1 MSYGQYKWTNLLTK
15 HCGIGMN
22 IKEKIGQRI
31 MNERKA
37 KGLTRKALAELTR
50 ELKISRINNYERGD
64 RTPGPTEIK
73 LLADALEVSASY
85 LMCLTDN
92 REGKMTKSLG
102 MGALIPVLDFK
113 QAIDAAAF
121 IQKIKEDVET
131 KAEFIPVSTAI
142 SDSIGKNA
150 FALQIKDESMMPEFR
165 INDVII
171 VDPDTNP
178 KPGDFVVALIEGEQE
193 VIVRKYKQ
201 LSASKEIR
209 EFELIALNED
219 WADIRVGPNEMKAKI
234 IGYGVSLVRGLKS

>member
-1 MSYGQYKWTNLLTK
+1 M
-15 HCGIGMN
+15 GMN

-37 KGLTRKALAELTR
+37 KGLTRKALAELTG

-73 LLADALEVSASY
+73 LLADVLEVSASY

-92 REGKMTKSLG
+92 REGKITKSPG
-102 MGALIPVLDFK
+102 MGALIPVLDYK
-113 QAIDAAAF
+113 QAADLDNC
-121 IQKIKEDVET
+121 IQKIKEDVDT
-131 KAEFIPVSTAI
+131 KVEFIPVSAAV

-150 FALQIKDESMMPEFR
+150 FALHIKDESMMPEFR
-165 INDVII
+165 INDVLI
-171 VDPDTNP
+171 VDPDTSP
-178 KPGDFVVALIEGEQE
+178 KPGDFIVALIEGEQE

-201 LSASKEIR
+201 LSVAKEVR

-219 WADIRVGPNEMKAKI
+219 WADIRVGSNEMQALI
-234 IGYGVSLVRGLKS
+234 IGCGVSLVRDLRS

>member
-1 MSYGQYKWTNLLTK
+1 M
-15 HCGIGMN
+15 GMN

-37 KGLTRKALAELTR
+37 KGLTRKALAELTS

-102 MGALIPVLDFK
+102 MGALIPVLDYK
-113 QAIDAAAF
+113 QAIDPASF
-121 IQKIKEDVET
+121 IQKIKEDVDT
-131 KAEFIPVSTAI
+131 KVEFIPVSTAV

-150 FALQIKDESMMPEFR
+150 FALQVKDESMVPEFR
-165 INDVII
+165 INDVLI

-201 LSASKEIR
+201 LSASKEVR
-209 EFELIALNED
+209 QFELIALNED
-219 WADIRVGPNEMKAKI
+219 WADIRVGFNELQAQVV
-234 IGYGVSLVRGLKS
+234 GRGVSLIRSLRS

>member
-1 MSYGQYKWTNLLTK
+1 
-15 HCGIGMN
+15 MN

-37 KGLTRKALAELTR
+37 KGLTRKALAELTS

-85 LMCLTDN
+85 LMCLTDS

-102 MGALIPVLDFK
+102 MGALIPVLDYK
-113 QAIDAAAF
+113 QAIDSAVF
-121 IQKIKEDVET
+121 IQKIKEDVDT
-131 KAEFIPVSTAI
+131 KVEFIPVSTAV

-150 FALQIKDESMMPEFR
+150 FALKIQDDSMTPEFR
-165 INDVII
+165 VNDVLII
-171 VDPDTNP
+171 DPNIGP
-178 KPGDFVVALIEGEQE
+178 KPGDFVVAMIEGEHE

-201 LSASKEIR
+201 LSASKEDQQY
-209 EFELIALNED
+209 ELIALNDD
-219 WADIRVGPNEMKAKI
+219 WADIRVGANENSAQI
-234 IGYGVSLVRGLKS
+234 IGCGICLIRGLKC

>member
-1 MSYGQYKWTNLLTK
+1 
-15 HCGIGMN
+15 MN

-37 KGLTRKALAELTR
+37 KGLTRKALAELTS

-102 MGALIPVLDFK
+102 MGALIPILDYK
-113 QAIDAAAF
+113 QAIDPAAF
-121 IQKIKEDVET
+121 IQKIKEDVDT
-131 KAEFIPVSTAI
+131 KVEFIPVGT
-142 SDSIGKNA
+142 DLGESIGKNA

-165 INDVII
+165 ITDVLI
-171 VDPDTNP
+171 VDPDTSP
-178 KPGDFVVALIEGEQE
+178 KPGYFVVALVEGEQG
-193 VIVRKYKQ
+193 VIIRKYKQ
-201 LSASKEIR
+201 LSASKEAR
-209 EFELIALNED
+209 QFELIALNED
-219 WADIRVGPNEMKAKI
+219 WADIRVSSSEMKAQI
-234 IGYGVSLVRGLKS
+234 IGCGVCLVRALKV

>member
-1 MSYGQYKWTNLLTK
+1 
-15 HCGIGMN
+15 MN

-31 MNERKA
+31 MTERKA
-37 KGLTRKALAELTR
+37 KGLTRKALAELTS

-102 MGALIPVLDFK
+102 MGALIPVLDYK

-121 IQKIKEDVET
+121 IQKIKDDVDT
-131 KAEFIPVSTAI
+131 KVEFIPVGTAV
-142 SDSIGKNA
+142 SENIGKNA
-150 FALQIKDESMMPEFR
+150 FALQIKDESMVPEFR

-171 VDPDTNP
+171 VDPDTLP

-201 LSASKEIR
+201 LYAGKEMR
-209 EFELIALNED
+209 EFELIAINED
-219 WADIRVGPNEMKAKI
+219 WANIRVGSNEIQAQI
-234 IGYGVSLVRGLKS
+234 IGHGVSLIRVLRN

>member
-1 MSYGQYKWTNLLTK
+1 
-15 HCGIGMN
+15 MN

-31 MNERKA
+31 MSERKA
-37 KGLTRKALAELTR
+37 KGLTRKALAELTS

-102 MGALIPVLDFK
+102 MGALIPVFDYK
-113 QAIDAAAF
+113 QATNPAAC
-121 IQKIKEDVET
+121 IQKIKEDVDT
-131 KAEFIPVSTAI
+131 KVLFVPVSTAV

-201 LSASKEIR
+201 LSASKEV
-209 EFELIALNED
+209 EQFELIALNGD
-219 WADIRVGPNEMKAKI
+219 WADIRVGFSEMKAQI
-234 IGYGVSLVRGLKS
+234 IGCGVSLVRGLKS

>member
-1 MSYGQYKWTNLLTK
+1 M
-15 HCGIGMN
+15 GMN

-37 KGLTRKALAELTR
+37 KGLTRKALAELTN

-73 LLADALEVSASY
+73 LLAEALEVSASY

-102 MGALIPVLDFK
+102 MGALIPVLDYK
-113 QAIDAAAF
+113 QAIDSATF
-121 IQKIKEDVET
+121 IQKIKEDVDT
-131 KAEFIPVSTAI
+131 KVEFIPVSTAV

-165 INDVII
+165 ISDVLI
-171 VDPDTNP
+171 VDPDTSP
-178 KPGDFVVALIEGEQE
+178 KPGDFIVALIEGDQE

-201 LSASKEIR
+201 LSASKEAHQ
-209 EFELIALNED
+209 FELIALNED
-219 WADIRVGPNEMKAKI
+219 WADIRVGSSEMQAQI
-234 IGYGVSLVRGLKS
+234 IGCGVSLVRGLKN

>member
-1 MSYGQYKWTNLLTK
+1 
-15 HCGIGMN
+15 MN

-37 KGLTRKALAELTR
+37 KGLTRKALAELTS

-102 MGALIPVLDFK
+102 MGALIPVLDYK
-113 QAIDAAAF
+113 QAIDPAVF
-121 IQKIKEDVET
+121 IQKIKEDVDN
-131 KAEFIPVSTAI
+131 KVEFIPVSTAV

-150 FALQIKDESMMPEFR
+150 FALHIKDESMMPEFR
-165 INDVII
+165 INDVLI
-171 VDPDTNP
+171 VDPDTSP
-178 KPGDFVVALIEGEQE
+178 KPGDFIVALIEGEQE

-201 LSASKEIR
+201 LSVAKEVR
-209 EFELIALNED
+209 EFELIALNEG
-219 WADIRVGPNEMKAKI
+219 WADIRVGSNEMQAQI
-234 IGYGVSLVRGLKS
+234 IGCGVGLVRELRD

>member
-1 MSYGQYKWTNLLTK
+1 
-15 HCGIGMN
+15 MN

-37 KGLTRKALAELTR
+37 KGLTRKALAELTG

-73 LLADALEVSASY
+73 LLADVLEVSASY

-121 IQKIKEDVET
+121 IQKIKEDVDT
-131 KAEFIPVSTAI
+131 KVEFIPVSTAVG
-142 SDSIGKNA
+142 DSIGKNA

-165 INDVII
+165 INDVLI
-171 VDPDTNP
+171 VDPDTSP
-178 KPGDFVVALIEGEQE
+178 KPGDFVVALIEGERE

-201 LSASKEIR
+201 LSASKEAQQ
-209 EFELIALNED
+209 FELIALNED
-219 WADIRVGPNEMKAKI
+219 WADIRVGSCEMQAQI
-234 IGYGVSLVRGLKS
+234 IGPGVSLIRRLS

>member
-1 MSYGQYKWTNLLTK
+1 
-15 HCGIGMN
+15 MN

-37 KGLTRKALAELTR
+37 KGLTRKALAELTS

-92 REGKMTKSLG
+92 REGKMAKSLG
-102 MGALIPVLDFK
+102 MGALIPILDYK
-113 QAIDAAAF
+113 QATEPTAF
-121 IQKIKEDVET
+121 IQKIKEDVDT
-131 KAEFIPVSTAI
+131 KVEFIPVSTAV
-142 SDSIGKNA
+142 SDIIGKNA

-165 INDVII
+165 INDVLI
-171 VDPDTNP
+171 VDPDISP
-178 KPGDFVVALIEGEQE
+178 KPGDFIVALIEGEQE

-201 LSASKEIR
+201 LSAYKDAQQ
-209 EFELIALNED
+209 FELIALNED
-219 WADIRVGPNEMKAKI
+219 WADIRVGSDEMQAQI
-234 IGYGVSLVRGLKS
+234 NGCGVSLMRSLRV

>member
-1 MSYGQYKWTNLLTK
+1 
-15 HCGIGMN
+15 MN

-31 MNERKA
+31 MSERKA
-37 KGLTRKALAELTR
+37 KGLTRKALAELTS

-102 MGALIPVLDFK
+102 MGALIPVLDYK
-113 QAIDAAAF
+113 QAIDSAAF
-121 IQKIKEDVET
+121 IQKIKEDIDT
-131 KAEFIPVSTAI
+131 KAEFIPVSTAV

-150 FALQIKDESMMPEFR
+150 FALQIKDESMVPEFR
-165 INDVII
+165 IDDVII
-171 VDPDTNP
+171 VDPDTSP
-178 KPGDFVVALIEGEQE
+178 KPGDFVVALIEDEQE

-201 LSASKEIR
+201 LSASKELR

-219 WADIRVGPNEMKAKI
+219 WADIRIGFNETQAQI
-234 IGYGVSLVRGLKS
+234 IGCGVSLARVLRS

>member
-1 MSYGQYKWTNLLTK
+1 
-15 HCGIGMN
+15 MN

-31 MNERKA
+31 MSERKA
-37 KGLTRKALAELTR
+37 KGLTRKALAELTS
-50 ELKISRINNYERGD
+50 ELKISGINNYERGD

-102 MGALIPVLDFK
+102 MGALIPVLDYK
-113 QAIDAAAF
+113 QAIDPAAF
-121 IQKIKEDVET
+121 IQKIKEDVDT
-131 KAEFIPVSTAI
+131 KVEFIPVSTAV

-150 FALQIKDESMMPEFR
+150 FALQIKDESMIPEFR

-171 VDPDTNP
+171 VDPDTSP
-178 KPGDFVVALIEGEQE
+178 KPGDFVVALVDGEQE

-219 WADIRVGPNEMKAKI
+219 WADIRVGSNGMQAQI
-234 IGYGVSLVRGLKS
+234 IGYGVSLVRGLKG

>member
-1 MSYGQYKWTNLLTK
+1 
-15 HCGIGMN
+15 MN

-31 MNERKA
+31 MSERKA
-37 KGLTRKALAELTR
+37 KGLTRKALAELTG

-73 LLADALEVSASY
+73 LLADVLEVSASY

-102 MGALIPVLDFK
+102 MGALIPVLDYK
-113 QAIDAAAF
+113 QAIDPAAF
-121 IQKIKEDVET
+121 IQKIKDDVDT
-131 KAEFIPVSTAI
+131 KVEFIPVSTAV

-171 VDPDTNP
+171 VDPDTSP
-178 KPGDFVVALIEGEQE
+178 KPGDFVVALIEGDQE
-193 VIVRKYKQ
+193 VICRKYKQ
-201 LSASKEIR
+201 LSASKEAKQ
-209 EFELIALNED
+209 FELIALNED
-219 WADIRVGPNEMKAKI
+219 WADIRVGSSEMQAQI
-234 IGYGVSLVRGLKS
+234 VGCGVSIIRGLRN

>member
-1 MSYGQYKWTNLLTK
+1 
-15 HCGIGMN
+15 MN

-37 KGLTRKALAELTR
+37 KGLTRKALAELTS

-92 REGKMTKSLG
+92 REGKITKSPG
-102 MGALIPVLDFK
+102 MGALVPILDYK
-113 QAIDAAAF
+113 QAIDPAAF
-121 IQKIKEDVET
+121 IQKIKEEVDT
-131 KAEFIPVSTAI
+131 KVEFIPVSIAV
-142 SDSIGKNA
+142 SDSIGKHA
-150 FALQIKDESMMPEFR
+150 FALHIKDESMMPEFR

-178 KPGDFVVALIEGEQE
+178 KPGDFVVALIEGDQE

-201 LSASKEIR
+201 LSASREVR
-209 EFELIALNED
+209 EFELIALNDD
-219 WADIRVGPNEMKAKI
+219 WADIRVGANEMLAQI
-234 IGYGVSLVRGLKS
+234 IGCGVSLARELRG

>member
-1 MSYGQYKWTNLLTK
+1 
-15 HCGIGMN
+15 MN

-31 MNERKA
+31 MSERKA
-37 KGLTRKALAELTR
+37 KGLTRKALAELTS

-102 MGALIPVLDFK
+102 MGALIPVLDYK
-113 QAIDAAAF
+113 QAIDPAAF
-121 IQKIKEDVET
+121 IQKIKDDVDT
-131 KAEFIPVSTAI
+131 KVEFIPVSTAV

-150 FALQIKDESMMPEFR
+150 FALKIKDDSMMPEFR
-165 INDVII
+165 INDVVI

-201 LSASKEIR
+201 LSASKEVS

-219 WADIRVGPNEMKAKI
+219 WADIRVGPHEMQAQI
-234 IGYGVSLVRGLKS
+234 IGYGVSLIRGLKG

>member
-1 MSYGQYKWTNLLTK
+1 M
-15 HCGIGMN
+15 GMN

-37 KGLTRKALAELTR
+37 KGLTRKALAELTS

-113 QAIDAAAF
+113 QAIDPAHF
-121 IQKIKEDVET
+121 IQKIKEDVDT
-131 KAEFIPVSTAI
+131 KVEFIPVSTAV

-165 INDVII
+165 INDVIV
-171 VDPDTNP
+171 VDPDTSP
-178 KPGDFVVALIEGEQE
+178 KPGDFVVAWIEGEQE
-193 VIVRKYKQ
+193 VIIRKYKQ
-201 LSASKEIR
+201 LSASKESQQ
-209 EFELIALNED
+209 FELIALNED
-219 WADIRVGPNEMKAKI
+219 WANIRVGSSDMQAQI
-234 IGYGVSLVRGLKS
+234 IGCGASLIRVLRG

>member
-1 MSYGQYKWTNLLTK
+1 
-15 HCGIGMN
+15 MN

-37 KGLTRKALAELTR
+37 KGLTRKALAELTS
-50 ELKISRINNYERGD
+50 ELKVSRINNYERGD

-73 LLADALEVSASY
+73 LLAEALEVSASY

-113 QAIDAAAF
+113 QAVDPATF
-121 IQKIKEDVET
+121 IQKIKEDVDT
-131 KAEFIPVSTAI
+131 KVEFIPVSTAV
-142 SDSIGKNA
+142 SDNIGKNA

-165 INDVII
+165 INDVLI
-171 VDPDTNP
+171 VDPDTSP

-201 LSASKEIR
+201 LSASREVR

-219 WADIRVGPNEMKAKI
+219 WADIRVGSNEMQAHI
-234 IGYGVSLVRGLKS
+234 IGCGVSLARELRC

>member
-1 MSYGQYKWTNLLTK
+1 
-15 HCGIGMN
+15 MN

-37 KGLTRKALAELTR
+37 KGLTRKALAELTS

-102 MGALIPVLDFK
+102 MGALIPVLDYK
-113 QAIDAAAF
+113 QAIDPASF
-121 IQKIKEDVET
+121 IQKIKEDVDT
-131 KAEFIPVSTAI
+131 KVEFIPVSTAV

-150 FALQIKDESMMPEFR
+150 FALQVKDESMVPEFR
-165 INDVII
+165 INDVLI

-201 LSASKEIR
+201 LSASKEVR
-209 EFELIALNED
+209 QFELIALNED
-219 WADIRVGPNEMKAKI
+219 WADIRVGFNELQAQVV
-234 IGYGVSLVRGLKS
+234 GRGVSLIRSLRS

>member
-1 MSYGQYKWTNLLTK
+1 
-15 HCGIGMN
+15 MN

-31 MNERKA
+31 MSERKA
-37 KGLTRKALAELTR
+37 KGLTRKALAELTT

-73 LLADALEVSASY
+73 LLADALEISASY

-92 REGKMTKSLG
+92 REGKMTKSPG
-102 MGALIPVLDFK
+102 MGALIPILDYK
-113 QAIDAAAF
+113 QATDSAAF
-121 IQKIKEDVET
+121 IQKIKEDVDT
-131 KAEFIPVSTAI
+131 KVEFVPISTAV

-171 VDPDTNP
+171 VDPDTSP

-201 LSASKEIR
+201 LSASKEAQQ
-209 EFELIALNED
+209 FELIALNED
-219 WADIRVGPNEMKAKI
+219 WANIRVGFNELKAQI
-234 IGYGVSLVRGLKS
+234 VGCGVSLIRGLRS